1 MLRKLRDKII
11 FKFYDLVDFVFIQ
24 LFFRGLLLLRGTQV
38 PFSSKISKFSINWP
52 HQLSE
57 ALRIKGIA
65 NQVSL
70 IATTG
75 WRTDD
80 LIAAINAS
88 PQNESYDK
96 VSILIGVNNQYQG
109 KPLMQFE
116 QELDVII
123 SLALERCGGDTSA
136 LFFVSIP
143 DYAYSPYGSKLQTG
157 KISAE
162 LDTYNAYTAIKAR
175 ELNVPFVDITPSSRT
190 SAAHMFASDG
200 LHPSTDQYAAWVN
213 LILEQVAFK

>member
-1 MLRKLRDKII
+1 MQTKHLA
-11 FKFYDLVDFVFIQ
+11 V
-24 LFFRGLLLLRGTQV
+24 LFFCLLSSLCPAQEPALKILALGDSYTIGESV
-38 PFSSKISKFSINWP
+38 PSEKNWP

-57 ALRIKGIA
+57 ALRNKGIA
-65 NQVSL
+65 NQVSI

-162 LDTYNAYTAIKAR
+162 LDAYNAYTAIKAR